1 MDNNFY
7 NYFNCNNKEELYNLI
22 KNQDKSV
29 KELIDYIEYS
39 KENILERNYKITN
52 QDQLE
57 EAFRM
62 GDIINP
68 GADEISII
76 FFDSANNIV
85 NNKVF
90 NQETS
95 LEDIMLESYSA
106 VARSFMLMNGKNA
119 TKRTLELTN
128 DLSSLGFTEIDIL
141 TKEKGNTFYS
151 KLAYSSKDFG
161 VPKKREASYNFS
173 KEVNKLEK
181 MENYQEFLKFYT
193 NNEIIGK
200 NILYQSKEIGELLK
214 IANQKL
220 TQEEFMVLQHDKNFN
235 VISCE
240 SIFRGGLD
248 RSTVDIKTLIPKILD
263 KRVAGISISHNHP
276 SGNSNP
282 SRADIELT
290 NAIEK
295 MCKKFNKNLLDHYV
309 VSSSK
314 VFSFLNEGLIDDRYL
329 KNIKDIDDKN
339 ILTEI
344 IKRDWSKLKYVNPEL
359 IEKNIALKAVSENAF
374 AFSYIPEKLQ
384 NDREIVLTTIRNKG
398 SLFDSIDSQY
408 YQDKEIIFEA
418 IKSEPFYFPKLSKK
432 IEVDSEIALF
442 AVKQE
447 ASNYLFLDEKYK
459 KDKEV
464 IKNVLKNG
472 NNLVLFDAKNRN
484 NTEIVEIAVKN
495 NPESIKYASKE
506 LQEHFQLKNLLKERI
521 EKGISRG
528 NYNCFSGNEII
539 MPNHKSNDK
548 RWVRVDD
555 VEKNNIKVKENEK
568 PMLTVLTGKNEKGN
582 LKLTTVEFYNV
593 SQLQIT
599 KEIEQKFVPIKQ
611 KEQEK
616 TVEKSKDKGV
626 GIGY

>member
-1 MDNNFY
+1 MENNFY
-7 NYFNCNNKEELYNLI
+7 SYFNCNNKEELYSLI

-29 KELIDYIEYS
+29 KELIDYIEYA

-68 GADEISII
+68 GSDEISII

-90 NQETS
+90 DKETS
-95 LEDIMLESYSA
+95 LEDIMIESYSP
-106 VARSFMLMNGKNA
+106 VARNFMLMNGENSTRK
-119 TKRTLELTN
+119 TLELAN
-128 DLSSLGFTEIDIL
+128 NLSNIGFTEIDIL
-141 TKEKGNTFYS
+141 SKEKGNIFYS

-161 VPKKREASYNFS
+161 VPKKNESPHNFS
-173 KEVNKLEK
+173 EEINKLEK
-181 MENYQEFLKFYT
+181 MGNYQEFMKFYT

-200 NILYQSKEIGELLK
+200 NILYQSEEIGELLK

-220 TQEEFMVLQHDKNFN
+220 TQEEFIVLQHDKNFN

-240 SIFRGGLD
+240 SIFKGGLD
-248 RSTVDIKTLIPKILD
+248 RSTVDLKTILPKIFE
-263 KRVAGISISHNHP
+263 KGVEGISIVHNHP

-329 KNIKDIDDKN
+329 KDIKNIDDKN

-344 IKRDWSKLKYVNPEL
+344 IKKDWSKLKYVNPEL

-374 AFSYIPEKLQ
+374 AFSYIPEKLR
-384 NDREIVLTTIRNKG
+384 NDREIVLTTIKNKG
-398 SLFDSIDSQY
+398 SLFDDIDSQY
-408 YQDKEIIFEA
+408 YKDKEIIFEA
-418 IKSEPFYFPKLSKK
+418 IKSEPSYFSKLSKK
-432 IEVDSEIALF
+432 IEVDKDIALF

-447 ASNYLFLDEKYK
+447 ASNYLFLDKKYRE
-459 KDKEV
+459 DKEI
-464 IKNVLKNG
+464 IKNVLRNG
-472 NNLVLFDAKNRN
+472 NNLVLFDDEDRN
-484 NTEIVEIAVKN
+484 NIEIVKIAIKN

-506 LQEHFQLKNLLKERI
+506 LQEKL
-521 EKGISRG
+521 
-528 NYNCFSGNEII
+528 
-539 MPNHKSNDK
+539 
-548 RWVRVDD
+548 
-555 VEKNNIKVKENEK
+555 NNINRENSWIKKIGEF
-568 PMLTVLTGKNEKGN
+568 KNKG
-582 LKLTTVEFYNV
+582 L
-593 SQLQIT
+593 SR
-599 KEIEQKFVPIKQ
+599 
-611 KEQEK
+611 
-616 TVEKSKDKGV
+616 
-626 GIGY
+626 

>member
-1 MDNNFY
+1 MEKNFY
-7 NYFNCNNKEELYNLI
+7 NYFNCNDKEELYSLI
-22 KNQDKSV
+22 KDQDESV
-29 KELIDYIEYS
+29 KELVDYIEYA

-52 QDQLE
+52 QSQLE

-68 GADEISII
+68 GSDEISII
-76 FFDSANNIV
+76 FLDSSNNII

-90 NQETS
+90 NNETS
-95 LEDIMLESYSA
+95 LEDIMLESYSP
-106 VARSFMLMNGKNA
+106 VAKSFILINGENGTRKA
-119 TKRTLELTN
+119 LQLGD
-128 DLSSLGFTEIDIL
+128 DLNTIGFTEIDIL
-141 TKEKGNTFYS
+141 SKEKDNIFFS
-151 KLAYSSKDFG
+151 KLGDESKEFG
-161 VPKKREASYNFS
+161 EPQKRETQYNFS
-173 KEVNKLEK
+173 KEINKLEK
-181 MENYQEFLKFYT
+181 MESYQEFMKFYT

-200 NILYQSKEIGELLK
+200 NILYQSEEIGELLK

-329 KNIKDIDDKN
+329 KNIKNIDDKN

-344 IKRDWSKLKYVNPEL
+344 IKKDWSKIKYVNPEL
-359 IEKNIALKAVSENAF
+359 IEKNIALKAVSENGF
-374 AFSYIPEKLQ
+374 AFNYIPEKLK
-384 NDREIVLTTIRNKG
+384 NDRDIVLTTIKNKG
-398 SLFDSIDSQY
+398 SLFDDIGPQFY
-408 YQDKEIIFEA
+408 KDKEIIFEA
-418 IKSEPFYFPKLSKK
+418 IKSEPFYFPELSKK
-432 IEVDSEIALF
+432 IEVDKEIALF

-447 ASNYLFLDEKYK
+447 ASNYLFLDKKYRENR
-459 KDKEV
+459 EV
-464 IKNVLKNG
+464 IEDVLRNG
-472 NNLVLFDAKNRN
+472 NNLVLFDDKYRN
-484 NTEIVEIAVKN
+484 NPEIVEMAIKN

-506 LQEHFQLKNLLKERI
+506 LQEQFKSENTKKIKKLEN
-521 EKGISRG
+521 ISLFE
-528 NYNCFSGNEII
+528 NIDSKSEVKKKVII
-539 MPNHKSNDK
+539 PKK
-548 RWVRVDD
+548 I
-555 VEKNNIKVKENEK
+555 KNNIKENER
-568 PMLTVLTGKNEKGN
+568 
-582 LKLTTVEFYNV
+582 
-593 SQLQIT
+593 
-599 KEIEQKFVPIKQ
+599 
-611 KEQEK
+611 
-616 TVEKSKDKGV
+616 
-626 GIGY
+626 

>member
-1 MDNNFY
+1 MENNFY
-7 NYFNCNNKEELYNLI
+7 SYFNCNNKEELYSLI
-22 KNQDKSV
+22 KDRDESV
-29 KELIDYIEYS
+29 KELADYIEYA

-68 GADEISII
+68 GADEISVI

-95 LEDIMLESYSA
+95 LENIMLESYSP
-106 VARSFMLMNGKNA
+106 VARNFMLMNGKNA
-119 TKRTLELTN
+119 TRRTLELGN
-128 DLSSLGFTEIDIL
+128 DLNSLGFTEIDIL

-161 VPKKREASYNFS
+161 VPKKREDSYNFS

-181 MENYQEFLKFYT
+181 MGNYQEFMRFYT

-200 NILYQSKEIGELLK
+200 NILYQSEEIGELLK

-220 TQEEFMVLQHDKNFN
+220 TQEEFVVLQHDKNFN
-235 VISCE
+235 VINCE
-240 SIFRGGLD
+240 SIAKGGLD
-248 RSTVDIKTLIPKILD
+248 KATVDLKILIPKILD
-263 KRVAGISISHNHP
+263 KRVASISVSHNHP

-384 NDREIVLTTIRNKG
+384 NDRDIVLTTIKNKG
-398 SLFDSIDSQY
+398 SLFENVDSQY
-408 YQDKEIIFEA
+408 YKDKEIIFEA
-418 IKSEPFYFPKLSKK
+418 IKSEPSYFSKLSKK
-432 IEVDSEIALF
+432 IEVDRDIALF

-447 ASNYLFLDEKYK
+447 TSNYLFLDKEYRE
-459 KDKEV
+459 DKE
-464 IKNVLKNG
+464 IIENVLKNG
-472 NNLVLFDAKNRN
+472 NNLVLFDDKYRN
-484 NTEIVEIAVKN
+484 NPEIVEMAIKN

-506 LQEHFQLKNLLKERI
+506 LQEQFQLKKE
-521 EKGISRG
+521 ED
-528 NYNCFSGNEII
+528 FSIP
-539 MPNHKSNDK
+539 MKK
-548 RWVRVDD
+548 
-555 VEKNNIKVKENEK
+555 KNNNRGMER
-568 PMLTVLTGKNEKGN
+568 
-582 LKLTTVEFYNV
+582 
-593 SQLQIT
+593 
-599 KEIEQKFVPIKQ
+599 
-611 KEQEK
+611 
-616 TVEKSKDKGV
+616 
-626 GIGY
+626 

>member
-1 MDNNFY
+1 MENNFY
-7 NYFNCNNKEELYNLI
+7 SYFNCNNKEELYSLI
-22 KNQDKSV
+22 KDRDESV
-29 KELIDYIEYS
+29 KELADYIEYA

-68 GADEISII
+68 GADEISVI

-95 LEDIMLESYSA
+95 LENIMLESYSP
-106 VARSFMLMNGKNA
+106 VARNFMLMNGKNA
-119 TKRTLELTN
+119 TRRTLELGN
-128 DLSSLGFTEIDIL
+128 DLNSLGFTEIDIL

-161 VPKKREASYNFS
+161 VPKKREDSYNFS

-200 NILYQSKEIGELLK
+200 NILYQSEEIGELLK

-220 TQEEFMVLQHDKNFN
+220 TQEEFVVLQHDKNFS
-235 VISCE
+235 VINCE
-240 SIFRGGLD
+240 SIAKGGLD
-248 RSTVDIKTLIPKILD
+248 KATVDLKILIPKILD
-263 KRVAGISISHNHP
+263 KRVAGISVSHNHP

-359 IEKNIALKAVSENAF
+359 IENV
-374 AFSYIPEKLQ
+374 
-384 NDREIVLTTIRNKG
+384 
-398 SLFDSIDSQY
+398 DSTY
-408 YQDKEIIFEA
+408 YKDKEIIFEA
-418 IKSEPFYFPKLSKK
+418 IKSEPSYFSKLSKK
-432 IEVDSEIALF
+432 IEVDRDIALF

-447 ASNYLFLDEKYK
+447 TSNYLFLDKEYRE
-459 KDKEV
+459 DKE
-464 IKNVLKNG
+464 IIENVLKNG
-472 NNLVLFDAKNRN
+472 NNLVLFDDKYRN
-484 NTEIVEIAVKN
+484 NPEIVEMAIKN

-506 LQEHFQLKNLLKERI
+506 LQEQFQLKKE
-521 EKGISRG
+521 ED
-528 NYNCFSGNEII
+528 FSIP
-539 MPNHKSNDK
+539 MKK
-548 RWVRVDD
+548 
-555 VEKNNIKVKENEK
+555 KNNNRGMER
-568 PMLTVLTGKNEKGN
+568 
-582 LKLTTVEFYNV
+582 
-593 SQLQIT
+593 
-599 KEIEQKFVPIKQ
+599 
-611 KEQEK
+611 
-616 TVEKSKDKGV
+616 
-626 GIGY
+626 

>member
-7 NYFNCNNKEELYNLI
+7 SYFNCNNKEELYSLI
-22 KNQDKSV
+22 KDRDELV
-29 KELIDYIEYS
+29 KELIDYIEYA

-68 GADEISII
+68 GTDEISVI
-76 FFDSANNIV
+76 FFDSANNII

-95 LEDIMLESYSA
+95 LEDIMLESYSP
-106 VARSFMLMNGKNA
+106 VARNFMLMNGKNA
-119 TKRTLELTN
+119 TRRTLELGN
-128 DLSSLGFTEIDIL
+128 DLNSLGFTEIDIL
-141 TKEKGNTFYS
+141 TKEKDNVFFS
-151 KLAYSSKDFG
+151 KLGCESKDFG
-161 VPKKREASYNFS
+161 VPKKRENPYNFS
-173 KEVNKLEK
+173 KKVNKLEK
-181 MENYQEFLKFYT
+181 MGNYQEFMRFYT

-220 TQEEFMVLQHDKNFN
+220 TQEEFILLQHDKNFN

-263 KRVAGISISHNHP
+263 KRVTGISVSHNHP

-309 VSSSK
+309 VSKSE
-314 VFSFLNEGLIDDRYL
+314 VFSFLNKGLIDDRYL
-329 KNIKDIDDKN
+329 KNIKNIDDKN

-344 IKRDWSKLKYVNPEL
+344 IKKDWSKIKYVNPEL
-359 IEKNIALKAVSENAF
+359 IEKDIALKAVSENAF
-374 AFSYIPEKLQ
+374 AFDYISEKLQ
-384 NDREIVLTTIRNKG
+384 NDRDIILTAIKNKG

-408 YQDKEIIFEA
+408 YKDKEIIFEA
-418 IKSEPFYFPKLSKK
+418 IKSEPFYFPKIAKK
-432 IEVDSEIALF
+432 IEVDRDIALF

-472 NNLVLFDAKNRN
+472 NNLVLFDDKNRN

-495 NPESIKYASKE
+495 NPEAIKYASKE
-506 LQEHFQLKNLLKERI
+506 LQEKFQLKNKKIVVENMSLFEDI
-521 EKGISRG
+521 NEEKKVKKK
-528 NYNCFSGNEII
+528 II
-539 MPNHKSNDK
+539 IPKK
-548 RWVRVDD
+548 
-555 VEKNNIKVKENEK
+555 IKCNSKENER
-568 PMLTVLTGKNEKGN
+568 
-582 LKLTTVEFYNV
+582 
-593 SQLQIT
+593 
-599 KEIEQKFVPIKQ
+599 
-611 KEQEK
+611 
-616 TVEKSKDKGV
+616 
-626 GIGY
+626 

>member
-7 NYFNCNNKEELYNLI
+7 SYFNCNNKEELYSLI
-22 KNQDKSV
+22 KDRDESV
-29 KELIDYIEYS
+29 KELADYIEYA

-52 QDQLE
+52 QNQLE

-68 GADEISII
+68 GADEISVI
-76 FFDSANNIV
+76 FFDSANNII

-90 NQETS
+90 SQETS
-95 LEDIMLESYSA
+95 LENIMLESYSP
-106 VARSFMLMNGKNA
+106 VARNFMLMNGKNA
-119 TKRTLELTN
+119 TRRTLELGN
-128 DLSSLGFTEIDIL
+128 DLNSLGFTEIDIL
-141 TKEKGNTFYS
+141 TKEKDNVFFS
-151 KLAYSSKDFG
+151 KLGCESKDFG
-161 VPKKREASYNFS
+161 VPKKRENPYNFF
-173 KEVNKLEK
+173 KKVNKLEK
-181 MENYQEFLKFYT
+181 MENYQEFMRFYT

-200 NILYQSKEIGELLK
+200 NILYQSEEIEELLK

-220 TQEEFMVLQHDKNFN
+220 TQEEFIVLQHDKNYN

-263 KRVAGISISHNHP
+263 KRVSGISVSHNHP

-295 MCKKFNKNLLDHYV
+295 CKKFNKNLLDHYV
-309 VSSSK
+309 VSKSE
-314 VFSFLNEGLIDDRYL
+314 VFSFLNKGLIDDRYL
-329 KNIKDIDDKN
+329 KNLKNIDDKN

-344 IKRDWSKLKYVNPEL
+344 IKKDWSKIKYMNPEL
-359 IEKNIALKAVSENAF
+359 IEKDIALKAVSENGF
-374 AFSYIPEKLQ
+374 AFNYIPEKLK
-384 NDREIVLTTIRNKG
+384 NDRDIVLTTIKNKG
-398 SLFDSIDSQY
+398 SLFDDINPQY
-408 YQDKEIIFEA
+408 YKDKEIIFEA
-418 IKSEPFYFPKLSKK
+418 IKSEPFYFPELSKK

-472 NNLVLFDAKNRN
+472 NNLVLFDDKNRN

-495 NPESIKYASKE
+495 NPEAIKYASKE
-506 LQEHFQLKNLLKERI
+506 LQEKFQLKNKKIVVENMSLFEDI
-521 EKGISRG
+521 
-528 NYNCFSGNEII
+528 NEENKVKKKII
-539 MPNHKSNDK
+539 IPKK
-548 RWVRVDD
+548 
-555 VEKNNIKVKENEK
+555 IKCNSKENER
-568 PMLTVLTGKNEKGN
+568 
-582 LKLTTVEFYNV
+582 
-593 SQLQIT
+593 
-599 KEIEQKFVPIKQ
+599 
-611 KEQEK
+611 
-616 TVEKSKDKGV
+616 
-626 GIGY
+626 

>member
-1 MDNNFY
+1 MENNFY
-7 NYFNCNNKEELYNLI
+7 SYFNCNNKEELYSLI
-22 KNQDKSV
+22 KNQDEIV
-29 KELIDYIEYS
+29 KELTDYIEYA

-52 QDQLE
+52 QDQLQ
-57 EAFRM
+57 EAFRI

-68 GADEISII
+68 KSDEISII

-90 NQETS
+90 DKETS
-95 LEDIMLESYSA
+95 LENIMIESYSP
-106 VARSFMLMNGKNA
+106 VARNFMLMNGENA
-119 TKRTLELTN
+119 TRKTLELAN
-128 DLSSLGFTEIDIL
+128 DLSNIGFTEIDIL
-141 TKEKGNTFYS
+141 SKEKGNTFYS

-161 VPKKREASYNFS
+161 VPKKRKNSYNFS
-173 KEVNKLEK
+173 KEINELEK
-181 MENYQEFLKFYT
+181 MENYQEFMKFYT

-200 NILYQSKEIGELLK
+200 NILYQSEEIGELLK

-329 KNIKDIDDKN
+329 KNIKNIDDKN

-344 IKRDWSKLKYVNPEL
+344 IKKDWSKIKYVNPEL

-374 AFSYIPEKLQ
+374 AFDYISEKLQ
-384 NDREIVLTTIRNKG
+384 NDRDIVLIAIKNKG
-398 SLFDSIDSQY
+398 SLFENIDSQY
-408 YQDKEIIFEA
+408 YKDKEIIFEA
-418 IKSEPFYFPKLSKK
+418 IKSEPSYFSKLSKK
-432 IEVDSEIALF
+432 IEVDRDIALF

-464 IKNVLKNG
+464 IKDVLKNG
-472 NNLVLFDAKNRN
+472 NNLVLFDDKYRN
-484 NTEIVEIAVKN
+484 NPEIVEIAIKN

-506 LQEHFQLKNLLKERI
+506 LQEWFKIENTKKIKKLENISLFEKIDRKNEVK
-521 EKGISRG
+521 KKV
-528 NYNCFSGNEII
+528 II
-539 MPNHKSNDK
+539 PKK
-548 RWVRVDD
+548 I
-555 VEKNNIKVKENEK
+555 KNNIKENER
-568 PMLTVLTGKNEKGN
+568 
-582 LKLTTVEFYNV
+582 
-593 SQLQIT
+593 
-599 KEIEQKFVPIKQ
+599 
-611 KEQEK
+611 
-616 TVEKSKDKGV
+616 
-626 GIGY
+626 

>member
-1 MDNNFY
+1 MENNFY
-7 NYFNCNNKEELYNLI
+7 SYFNCNNKEELYSLI

-29 KELIDYIEYS
+29 KELIDYIEYA

-52 QDQLE
+52 QKQLE

-68 GADEISII
+68 SSDEISII
-76 FFDSANNIV
+76 FFDSANNII

-95 LEDIMLESYSA
+95 LEDIMLESYSP
-106 VARSFMLMNGKNA
+106 VARNFMLMNGKNA
-119 TKRTLELTN
+119 TRRTLELGN
-128 DLSSLGFTEIDIL
+128 DLNSLGFTEIDIL
-141 TKEKGNTFYS
+141 TKEKDNVFFS
-151 KLAYSSKDFG
+151 KLGCESKDFG
-161 VPKKREASYNFS
+161 VPKKRENPYNFS
-173 KEVNKLEK
+173 KKVNKLEK
-181 MENYQEFLKFYT
+181 MENYQEFMRFYT

-200 NILYQSKEIGELLK
+200 NILYQSEEIEELLK

-220 TQEEFMVLQHDKNFN
+220 TQEEFIVLQHDKNYN

-263 KRVAGISISHNHP
+263 KRITGISVSHNHP

-309 VSSSK
+309 VSKSE
-314 VFSFLNEGLIDDRYL
+314 VFSFLNKGLIDDRYL
-329 KNIKDIDDKN
+329 KNIKNIDDKN

-344 IKRDWSKLKYVNPEL
+344 IKKDWSKLKYVNPEL

-374 AFSYIPEKLQ
+374 AFSYIPEKLR
-384 NDREIVLTTIRNKG
+384 NDREIVLTTIKNKG
-398 SLFDSIDSQY
+398 SLFDDIDSQY
-408 YQDKEIIFEA
+408 YKDKEIIFEA
-418 IKSEPFYFPKLSKK
+418 IKSEPFYFPKIAKK
-432 IEVDSEIALF
+432 IEVDKDIALF

-447 ASNYLFLDEKYK
+447 ASNYLFLDKKYRE
-459 KDKEV
+459 DKEI

-472 NNLVLFDAKNRN
+472 NNLVLFDDEDRN
-484 NTEIVEIAVKN
+484 NIEIVKIAIKN

-506 LQEHFQLKNLLKERI
+506 LQEKLENSWIKKIGEFKN
-521 EKGISRG
+521 KGLSR
-528 NYNCFSGNEII
+528 
-539 MPNHKSNDK
+539 
-548 RWVRVDD
+548 
-555 VEKNNIKVKENEK
+555 
-568 PMLTVLTGKNEKGN
+568 
-582 LKLTTVEFYNV
+582 
-593 SQLQIT
+593 
-599 KEIEQKFVPIKQ
+599 
-611 KEQEK
+611 
-616 TVEKSKDKGV
+616 
-626 GIGY
+626 

>member
-1 MDNNFY
+1 MEKNFY
-7 NYFNCNNKEELYNLI
+7 NYFNCNDKEELYSLI
-22 KNQDKSV
+22 KDQDESV
-29 KELIDYIEYS
+29 KELVDYIEYA

-57 EAFRM
+57 EAFKM

-95 LEDIMLESYSA
+95 LENIMLESYSP
-106 VARSFMLMNGKNA
+106 VARNFMLMNGKNA
-119 TKRTLELTN
+119 TRRTLELGN
-128 DLSSLGFTEIDIL
+128 DLNSLGFTEIDIL

-161 VPKKREASYNFS
+161 VPKKREDSYNFS

-200 NILYQSKEIGELLK
+200 NILYQSEEIGELLK

-220 TQEEFMVLQHDKNFN
+220 TQEEFVVLQHDKNFS
-235 VISCE
+235 VINCE
-240 SIFRGGLD
+240 SIAKGGLD
-248 RSTVDIKTLIPKILD
+248 KATVDLKILIPKILD
-263 KRVAGISISHNHP
+263 KRVAGISVSHNHP

-384 NDREIVLTTIRNKG
+384 NDRDIVLTTIKNKG
-398 SLFDSIDSQY
+398 SLFENVDSQY
-408 YQDKEIIFEA
+408 YKDKEIIFEA
-418 IKSEPFYFPKLSKK
+418 IKSEPSYFSKLSKK
-432 IEVDSEIALF
+432 IEVDRDIALF

-447 ASNYLFLDEKYK
+447 TSNYLFLDKEYRE
-459 KDKEV
+459 DKE
-464 IKNVLKNG
+464 IIENVLKNG
-472 NNLVLFDAKNRN
+472 NNLVLFDDKYRN
-484 NTEIVEIAVKN
+484 NPEIVEMAIKN

-506 LQEHFQLKNLLKERI
+506 LQEQFKSENTKKIKKLEN
-521 EKGISRG
+521 ISLFE
-528 NYNCFSGNEII
+528 NIDSKSEVKKKVII
-539 MPNHKSNDK
+539 PKK
-548 RWVRVDD
+548 I
-555 VEKNNIKVKENEK
+555 KNNIKENER
-568 PMLTVLTGKNEKGN
+568 
-582 LKLTTVEFYNV
+582 
-593 SQLQIT
+593 
-599 KEIEQKFVPIKQ
+599 
-611 KEQEK
+611 
-616 TVEKSKDKGV
+616 
-626 GIGY
+626 